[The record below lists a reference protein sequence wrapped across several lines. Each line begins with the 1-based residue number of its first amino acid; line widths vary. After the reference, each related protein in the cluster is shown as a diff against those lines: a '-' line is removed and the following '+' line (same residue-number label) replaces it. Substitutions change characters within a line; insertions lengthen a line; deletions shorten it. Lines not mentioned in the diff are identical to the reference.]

1 MTKRIRHYVIKITEL
16 HRRLGGVIREVA
28 LSDKHFI
35 IEKGGLPVVVMM
47 SITEYE
53 KFLKEWKGQEFDQ
66 ITRLFGE
73 EAERQGLTEEKLMEE
88 LEEDKREPNRQT
100 R

>member
-47 SITEYE
+47 SMTEYE
-53 KFLKEWKGQEFDQ
+53 KFLKE
-66 ITRLFGE
+66 
-73 EAERQGLTEEKLMEE
+73 
-88 LEEDKREPNRQT
+88 
-100 R
+100 